1 MIKTKTVELDANIS
15 PELNKQF
22 RDLIIK
28 RFGYKRGNIS
38 RAVEEALNDY
48 VEKYKKE
55 DDLQ

>member
-1 MIKTKTVELDANIS
+1 MSKTRTVELDANIS

-38 RAVEEALNDY
+38 KAVEEALNDY

-55 DDLQ
+55 